1 MKSLS
6 CPLWLSGPRDLQQHH
21 FALPSFHFSF
31 DKVDETI
38 IFVIGQSSRNVRV
51 GAFLQV
57 DSLGWGSKPVVK
69 HAQECSP
76 PLSLSL
82 VCDYEL
88 PKMDWVSRWTVWVL
102 YHCGKKSFQEK
113 GKLLTEQ
120 SLEFCGLF
128 SGELLIFVFCTCLG
142 CVLAHTI
149 FLHLSVGNHTCI
161 FLHYKRYLM
170 CIYHN

>member
-6 CPLWLSGPRDLQQHH
+6 CPLWLSGPCDLQQHH

-76 PLSLSL
+76 PLSLSRL
-82 VCDYEL
+82 WLWASEDGL
-88 PKMDWVSRWTVWVL
+88 GIPMNSVSPISLW
-102 YHCGKKSFQEK
+102 QEVI
-113 GKLLTEQ
+113 
-120 SLEFCGLF
+120 
-128 SGELLIFVFCTCLG
+128 SGEGEAADRTELGILWFILRGAPNICFLYMPRLCSGSHHLLAFISG
-142 CVLAHTI
+142 ESH
-149 FLHLSVGNHTCI
+149 LHFSAL
-161 FLHYKRYLM
+161 
-170 CIYHN
+170 